1 MDQMF
6 VQKYPCAITD
16 SYFHLYMSMNGR
28 MDGRMDGHRDVETF
42 RYEV

>member
-28 MDGRMDGHRDVETF
+28 MDGHKSVETF